1 MAEYT
6 LSEACVLLG
15 ISRRTLD
22 YWLQEAGINA
32 RNLPTDARKKALTM
46 AQITKL
52 AAAHGK
58 RVKEVEGLAGL
69 VVEVAALREQV
80 EVLEAVKGQ
89 MEALEARVLA
99 LEARPSI
106 RPSISIPATPAP
118 VQSHS
123 GLSSAAAFDPADL
136 ADTAK
141 RLAARS
147 SMPAPSHALRP
158 GEAARLLH
166 ERHGANFDTVRQWNW
181 PASALASEEAALRWA
196 LEYVAGDYRRQG
208 KNWIWRCSVWSCP
221 CHQPPFH
228 DETPLE
234 DDDNG

>member
-80 EVLEAVKGQ
+80 EALEGMKGR

-99 LEARPSI
+99 LEMRPSI

-118 VQSHS
+118 VQHAT
-123 GLSSAAAFDPADL
+123 GLSSTAAADPADL

-141 RLAARS
+141 RPTVRP
-147 SMPAPSHALRP
+147 SMPSRTLRP
-158 GEAARLLH
+158 GDAARLLQK
-166 ERHGANFDTVRQWNW
+166 RHGANYDTARQWNW
-181 PASALASEEAALRWA
+181 PTSALVSEEAALRWA

-208 KNWIWRCSVWSCP
+208 KNWIWQCQTPSCP
-221 CHQPPFH
+221 CHKMN
-228 DETPLE
+228 L
-234 DDDNG
+234 